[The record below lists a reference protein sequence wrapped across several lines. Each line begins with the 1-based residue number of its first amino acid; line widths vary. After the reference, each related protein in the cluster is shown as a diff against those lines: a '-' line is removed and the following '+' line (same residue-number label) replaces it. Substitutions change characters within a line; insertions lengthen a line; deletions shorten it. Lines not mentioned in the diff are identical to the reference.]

1 LNITFLFLLLK
12 AQKPKRD
19 RTFQGMKK
27 LPQIKE
33 VSFVGHLKDAS
44 DEEGKF
50 SDFLPGWQ

>member
-1 LNITFLFLLLK
+1 
-12 AQKPKRD
+12 
-19 RTFQGMKK
+19 MKK